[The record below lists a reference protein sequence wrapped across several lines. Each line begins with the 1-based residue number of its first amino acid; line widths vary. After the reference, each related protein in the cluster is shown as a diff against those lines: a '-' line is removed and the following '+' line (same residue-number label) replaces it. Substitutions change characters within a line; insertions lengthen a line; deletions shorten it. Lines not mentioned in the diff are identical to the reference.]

1 MEKPIIYLES
11 TGKEN
16 TQLVIDAAIKRAQE
30 LEIKQIVVASTTGYT
45 ALEMAKAAKGKNLNV
60 ICVSYQYGVKGDGKW
75 EMDLDTLKELQNM
88 GVEVVVQSHLFSGIE
103 RAISNKLGGASRVDV
118 ISNALRS
125 LFGQGFKVVVEIT
138 MMAADSGKIPVSSET
153 EVIAIGGTG
162 HGADIAVVIRPSHS
176 QKFFDAQIREIIA
189 MPRIRQ

>member
-1 MEKPIIYLES
+1 MEKPILYLKS

-16 TQLVIDAAIKRAQE
+16 TQMVIDAAIKRAEE
-30 LEIKQIVVASTTGYT
+30 LGIKQIVVSSTTGYT
-45 ALEMAKAAKGKNLNV
+45 ALEMAKAAKGKMLKI

-75 EMDLDTLKELQNM
+75 EMDLETLKELQNM
-88 GVEVVVQSHLFSGIE
+88 GVEVVIQSHLFSGIE
-103 RAISNKLGGASRVDV
+103 RAISNKLGGTSRADV
-118 ISNALRS
+118 ISNTLRS

-138 MMAADSGKIPVSSET
+138 MMAADSGKIPVTPET
-153 EVIAIGGTG
+153 EIIAIAGTG
-162 HGADIAVVIRPSHS
+162 HGADVAVVIRPSHS

>member
-16 TQLVIDAAIKRAQE
+16 TQMVIDAAIKRAEE
-30 LEIKQIVVASTTGYT
+30 LGIKQIVVSSTTGYT
-45 ALEMAKAAKGKNLNV
+45 ALEMAKAAKGKMLKI
-60 ICVSYQYGVKGDGKW
+60 ICVSYQYGVKADGKW
-75 EMDLDTLKELQNM
+75 EMDLDTLKELRDR

-103 RAISNKLGGASRVDV
+103 RAISNKLGGTSRVDV
-118 ISNALRS
+118 ISNTLRC

-138 MMAADSGKIPVSSET
+138 MMAADSGKIPMTPET
-153 EVIAIGGTG
+153 EVIAIAGTG
-162 HGADIAVVIRPSHS
+162 HGADVAVVIRPSHS

>member
-30 LEIKQIVVASTTGYT
+30 LDIKQIVVASTTGYT
-45 ALEMAKAAKGKNLNV
+45 ALEMAKAAKGKNLKI

-118 ISNALRS
+118 ISNTLRS
-125 LFGQGFKVVVEIT
+125 LFGQGFKVVAEIT

-162 HGADIAVVIRPSHS
+162 HGADVAVVIRPSHS

>member
-88 GVEVVVQSHLFSGIE
+88 GVEVVAQSHLFSGIE

-138 MMAADSGKIPVSSET
+138 MMAADSGKIPVSPET

-162 HGADIAVVIRPSHS
+162 HGADVAVVIRPSHS
-176 QKFFDAQIREIIA
+176 QKFFDAQIREIIV

>member
-1 MEKPIIYLES
+1 MQKPIIYLES

-45 ALEMAKAAKGKNLNV
+45 ALEMAKAAKGKDLNV

-75 EMDLDTLKELQNM
+75 EMDLDTLKELQSM

-103 RAISNKLGGASRVDV
+103 RAISNKLGGDSRVDV

-138 MMAADSGKIPVSSET
+138 MMAADSGKIPVSPET

-162 HGADIAVVIRPSHS
+162 HGADVAVVIRPSHS

>member
-103 RAISNKLGGASRVDV
+103 RAIANKLGGASRVDV

-162 HGADIAVVIRPSHS
+162 HGADVAVVIRPSHS

>member
-45 ALEMAKAAKGKNLNV
+45 ALEMAKAAKGKDLNV

-138 MMAADSGKIPVSSET
+138 MMAADSGKIPASSET

-162 HGADIAVVIRPSHS
+162 HGADVAVVIRPSHS
-176 QKFFDAQIREIIA
+176 QKFFDAQVREVIA

>member
-16 TQLVIDAAIKRAQE
+16 TQLVIDATIKRAQE
-30 LEIKQIVVASTTGYT
+30 LGIKQIVVASTTGYT
-45 ALEMAKAAKGKNLNV
+45 ALEMAKAVEGKNLNI

-103 RAISNKLGGASRVDV
+103 RAISNKLGGTSRVDV

-138 MMAADSGKIPVSSET
+138 MMAADSGKIPVSPET
-153 EVIAIGGTG
+153 EVISIGGTG
-162 HGADIAVVIRPSHS
+162 HGADVAVVIKPSHS

>member
-16 TQLVIDAAIKRAQE
+16 TQIVIDAAIKRAEE
-30 LEIKQIVVASTTGYT
+30 LGIKQIVVSSTTGYT
-45 ALEMAKAAKGKNLNV
+45 ALEMAKAAKGKMLKI
-60 ICVSYQYGVKGDGKW
+60 ICVSYQYGVKADGKW
-75 EMDLDTLKELQNM
+75 EMDLGTLKELQDM

-103 RAISNKLGGASRVDV
+103 RAISNKLGGTSRVDV
-118 ISNALRS
+118 ISNTLRC
-125 LFGQGFKVVVEIT
+125 LLGQGFKVVVEIT
-138 MMAADSGKIPVSSET
+138 MMAADSGKIPVTPET
-153 EVIAIGGTG
+153 EVIAIAGTG
-162 HGADIAVVIRPSHS
+162 HGADVAVVIRPSHS

>member
-45 ALEMAKAAKGKNLNV
+45 ALEMAKAAKGKDLNV

-75 EMDLDTLKELQNM
+75 EMDLDTLKELQSM

-138 MMAADSGKIPVSSET
+138 MMAADSGKIPVSPET

-162 HGADIAVVIRPSHS
+162 HGADVAVVIRPSHS

>member
-1 MEKPIIYLES
+1 MEKPILYLES

-45 ALEMAKAAKGKNLNV
+45 ALEMAKAAKGKDLNV

-75 EMDLDTLKELQNM
+75 EMDLDTLKELQSM

>member
-45 ALEMAKAAKGKNLNV
+45 ALEMAKAAKGKDLNV

-138 MMAADSGKIPVSSET
+138 MMAADSGKIPVSPET

-162 HGADIAVVIRPSHS
+162 HGADVAVVIRPSHS

>member
-1 MEKPIIYLES
+1 MQKPIIYLES

-30 LEIKQIVVASTTGYT
+30 LEIKQVVVASTTGYT
-45 ALEMAKAAKGKNLNV
+45 ALEMAKAAKGKDLNV

-138 MMAADSGKIPVSSET
+138 MMAADSGKIPVSPET

-162 HGADIAVVIRPSHS
+162 HGADVAVVIRPSHS

>member
-1 MEKPIIYLES
+1 MQKPIIYLES

-45 ALEMAKAAKGKNLNV
+45 ALEMAKAAKGKDLNV

-138 MMAADSGKIPVSSET
+138 MMAADSGKIPVSPET

-162 HGADIAVVIRPSHS
+162 HGADVAVVIRPSHS

>member
-45 ALEMAKAAKGKNLNV
+45 ALEMAKAAKGKDLNV

-75 EMDLDTLKELQNM
+75 EMDLDTLKELQSM

>member
-1 MEKPIIYLES
+1 MEKPILYLES

-45 ALEMAKAAKGKNLNV
+45 ALEMAKAAKGKDLNV

-75 EMDLDTLKELQNM
+75 EMDLDTLKELQSM

-162 HGADIAVVIRPSHS
+162 HGADVAVVIRPSHS

>member
-1 MEKPIIYLES
+1 
-11 TGKEN
+11 
-16 TQLVIDAAIKRAQE
+16 
-30 LEIKQIVVASTTGYT
+30 
-45 ALEMAKAAKGKNLNV
+45 MAKAAKGKDLNV

-75 EMDLDTLKELQNM
+75 EMDLDTLKELQSM

-138 MMAADSGKIPVSSET
+138 MMAADSGKIPVSPET

-162 HGADIAVVIRPSHS
+162 HGADVAVVIRPSHS

>member
-11 TGKEN
+11 TGKGN

-45 ALEMAKAAKGKNLNV
+45 ALEMAKAAKGKDLNV

-75 EMDLDTLKELQNM
+75 EMDLDTLKELQSM

-162 HGADIAVVIRPSHS
+162 HGADVAVVIRPSHS

>member
-138 MMAADSGKIPVSSET
+138 MMAADSGKIPVSPET

-162 HGADIAVVIRPSHS
+162 HGADVAVVIRPSHS

>member
-1 MEKPIIYLES
+1 MEKPILYLKS

-16 TQLVIDAAIKRAQE
+16 TQMVIDAAIKRAEE
-30 LEIKQIVVASTTGYT
+30 LGIKQIVVSSTTGYT
-45 ALEMAKAAKGKNLNV
+45 ALEMAKAAKGKMLKI

-88 GVEVVVQSHLFSGIE
+88 GVEVVIQSHLFSGIE
-103 RAISNKLGGASRVDV
+103 RAISNKLGGTSRVDV
-118 ISNALRS
+118 ISNTLRS

-138 MMAADSGKIPVSSET
+138 MMAADSGKIPVTPET
-153 EVIAIGGTG
+153 EIIAIAGTG
-162 HGADIAVVIRPSHS
+162 HGADVAVVIRPSHS

>member
-103 RAISNKLGGASRVDV
+103 RAISNKLGGASRADV

-162 HGADIAVVIRPSHS
+162 HGADVAVVIRPSHS

>member
-45 ALEMAKAAKGKNLNV
+45 ALEMAKAAKGKDLNV

-75 EMDLDTLKELQNM
+75 EMDLDTLKELQSM

-162 HGADIAVVIRPSHS
+162 HGADVAVVIRPSHS

>member
-45 ALEMAKAAKGKNLNV
+45 ALEMAKAAKGKDLNV

-162 HGADIAVVIRPSHS
+162 HGADVAVVIRPSHS
-176 QKFFDAQIREIIA
+176 QKFFDAQVREVIA

>member
-45 ALEMAKAAKGKNLNV
+45 ALEMAKAAKGKDLNV

-75 EMDLDTLKELQNM
+75 EMDLDTLKELQSM

-103 RAISNKLGGASRVDV
+103 RAISNKLGGDSRVDV

-162 HGADIAVVIRPSHS
+162 HGADVAVVIRPSHS

>member
-45 ALEMAKAAKGKNLNV
+45 ALEMAKAAKGKDLNV

-162 HGADIAVVIRPSHS
+162 HGADVAVVIRPSHS

>member
-162 HGADIAVVIRPSHS
+162 HGADVAVVIRPSHS